1 MNAGRLTKR
10 EVTPLSIMHDAVAE
24 SLPAGAAGHTRDLKS
39 VLRILEDAP
48 PIDREY
54 LAPRPEFEARARRV
68 NAALQ
73 KAGHAVG
80 FVFSDEHYRGD
91 VPYLGGNTNISI
103 EQVAGV
109 IGKTGFHV
117 AAGLEGGY
125 VAEQLAGRSGATV
138 HKVEILQ
145 LADEQYPIKAERLEH
160 VIEAAA
166 GGAVDRIALLTP
178 RQVIPAG
185 VVDYLENLFGPDG
198 VVDAQEIYYRVKY
211 EKSEIEMRLIADAAA
226 IADCMM
232 RAMLAVLRP
241 GRLETEVA
249 AWGAWVGRMLGSE
262 ADAFKIMVGANEANR
277 TLIGPA
283 LNRPIREGD
292 WVHLG
297 VAPQRDGL
305 TACIRRSVIAVARPS
320 SISEEQAFWM
330 GLVEEGYRVGEA
342 AYRRVAAEG
351 LQAWLQE
358 QALVDYFKGRAA
370 EVSTRVGKP
379 VDLASLKPYTGT
391 HNSGYTECQEFF
403 GAITLGSREPL
414 GRRIVTMLDV
424 ALRGIGDRWNDV
436 IIPGF
441 DFCVVEN
448 TLAKDGSDVSLLT
461 RVPVHAQE
469 LVWSK

>member
-1 MNAGRLTKR
+1 M
-10 EVTPLSIMHDAVAE
+10 PLSASSHIDLNNQSAKRGLTDD
-24 SLPAGAAGHTRDLKS
+24 SRDFKS
-39 VLRILEDAP
+39 VQKIMEDAP

-54 LAPRPEFEARARRV
+54 LAPRAEFEDRARRL

-73 KAGHAVG
+73 RAGHPAG

-91 VPYLGGNTNISI
+91 VPYLGGNTNVSI

-109 IGKTGFHV
+109 IGKNGFHV

-125 VAEQLAGRSGATV
+125 VAEQLAGRAGAVV

-145 LADEQYPIKAERLEH
+145 LADEKYPIKAERLEQ

-166 GGAVDRIALLTP
+166 GGPVDHIALLTP

-185 VVDYLENLFGPDG
+185 IVEYLENLFGPEG
-198 VVDAQEIYYRVKY
+198 VVDAQDLYYRVKY
-211 EKSEIEMRLIADAAA
+211 EKSEVEMRLISDAGA

-262 ADAFKIMVGANEANR
+262 TDGFKIMVGANEANR

-292 WVHLG
+292 WMHLG

-305 TACIRRSVIAVARPS
+305 TACIRRSVIAVDHPS
-320 SISEEQAFWM
+320 RVTQDQQFWFD
-330 GLVEEGYRVGEA
+330 LVEEGYRVGED
-342 AYRRVAAEG
+342 AYRKVATERLPAR
-351 LQAWLQE
+351 LQE
-358 QALVDYFKGRAA
+358 QALVDYFAGRAD
-370 EVSTRVGKP
+370 EVSARIGKKI
-379 VDLASLKPYTGT
+379 DLASLKPYTGT

-403 GAITLGSREPL
+403 GAKTLDSHEPL
-414 GRRIVTMLDV
+414 GHRIVTMLDV
-424 ALRGIGDRWNDV
+424 ALRGIGDHWNDV
-436 IIPGF
+436 ILPGF
-441 DFCVVEN
+441 DYCVVEN
-448 TLAKDGSDVSLLT
+448 TLGKNGTTVDCLT

-469 LVWSK
+469 LVGT

>member
-1 MNAGRLTKR
+1 M
-10 EVTPLSIMHDAVAE
+10 
-24 SLPAGAAGHTRDLKS
+24 PAADHNRDLRS
-39 VLRILEDAP
+39 VTRILEDAP
-48 PIDREY
+48 TIDREY
-54 LAPRPEFEARARRV
+54 MAPRTEFEERARRV

-73 KAGHAVG
+73 RAGHAAG

-91 VPYLGGNTNISI
+91 VPYLGGNTNLSI

-109 IGKTGFHV
+109 IGKDGFHV

-125 VAEQLAGRSGATV
+125 VAEQLAGRAGAAV

-145 LADEQYPIKAERLEH
+145 LADEQYPIQAERLEQ

-166 GGAVDRIALLTP
+166 GGPVDHIALLTP
-178 RQVIPAG
+178 RQVIPAAI
-185 VVDYLENLFGPDG
+185 VEYLENLFGRDG
-198 VVDAQEIYYRVKY
+198 VVDAQEIYYRAKY
-211 EKSEIEMRLIADAAA
+211 EKSEIEMRLIADASV
-226 IADCMM
+226 IGDCMM

-262 ADAFKIMVGANEANR
+262 ADGFRIMVGANEANR

-305 TACIRRSVIAVARPS
+305 TSCIRRSVIAVDHPS
-320 SISEEQAFWM
+320 RVTDEQRFWM
-330 GLVEEGYRVGEA
+330 ELVERGYHVGEE
-342 AYRRVAAEG
+342 AYRQVATRNLPAR
-351 LQAWLQE
+351 LQE
-358 QALVDYFKGRAA
+358 QALVDYFAGRAD
-370 EVSTRVGKP
+370 EVSARIGKR

-403 GAITLGSREPL
+403 GAITLDSHEPL
-414 GRRIVTMLDV
+414 GQRIVTMLDV
-424 ALRGIGDRWNDV
+424 ALRGIGDHWHDV
-436 IIPGF
+436 ILPGF
-441 DFCVVEN
+441 DYCVVEN
-448 TLAKDGSDVSLLT
+448 TLAKDGAQVDCLT

-469 LVWSK
+469 LVGVF